1 MQDSNRNQVTIG
13 VFWKTNIMCKA
24 FRRFRSILSI
34 DAIKLQ
40 MNSFH
45 YPYSSPVVLDREW
58 QITPIFEML
67 SLSESF
73 ESYYFALNFMFDLEP
88 YMQMKL
94 GVIFSECGINESIL
108 PQIGLSQ
115 EWCHILWNHLNLD
128 VKNWPSILCQ
138 FLPDTP

>member
-1 MQDSNRNQVTIG
+1 
-13 VFWKTNIMCKA
+13 
-24 FRRFRSILSI
+24 
-34 DAIKLQ
+34 
-40 MNSFH
+40 
-45 YPYSSPVVLDREW
+45 
-58 QITPIFEML
+58 
-67 SLSESF
+67 
-73 ESYYFALNFMFDLEP
+73 
-88 YMQMKL
+88 MKL